1 MSKFVH
7 CSFVLLAICL
17 FLFPANSPAQQ
28 PVMPPPLPSSL
39 ANPPPPEL
47 DALPSPPELQWQPLG
62 PKGSEEPP
70 APPAE
75 VIATAPETEASID
88 PPPPPVID
96 PPANSPNP
104 VEMELVKPE
113 VEIWRSGSST
123 PQVPPRQLNRLKPAY
138 ITGTEPVWLR
148 VQFDPL
154 AGGKKVFVKPS
165 GITLDLPVAMMTI
178 SDSGECLFLAQL
190 EENVSEGHIIFYC
203 EGVKT
208 VLPVLRASLAKVE
221 EKEAESGGGQ

>member
-1 MSKFVH
+1 
-7 CSFVLLAICL
+7 
-17 FLFPANSPAQQ
+17 
-28 PVMPPPLPSSL
+28 
-39 ANPPPPEL
+39 
-47 DALPSPPELQWQPLG
+47 
-62 PKGSEEPP
+62 
-70 APPAE
+70 
-75 VIATAPETEASID
+75 
-88 PPPPPVID
+88 
-96 PPANSPNP
+96 
-104 VEMELVKPE
+104 MELVKPE
-113 VEIWRSGSST
+113 VEIWRNGSLN
-123 PQVPPRQLNRLKPAY
+123 PQIPSRQLNRLKAAY

-178 SDSGECLFLAQL
+178 SQSGECLFLAQL
-190 EENVSEGHIIFYC
+190 EENVFEGHIIFYC